1 MLRCQAS
8 SRAAAE
14 PNRREW
20 GRKEE
25 RKWQTWTWGILGPT
39 KNSTGKRRGEWWRV
53 CRHNDEGNIGRAI
66 FRCFK
71 NEMFCGRNRK
81 KKKKLLQLSACSLQS
96 NKTRAIL
103 GTAVFYKSRSDWA
116 RCSDDSATICPH
128 LCAQFDSH
136 FIFEC
141 NWRTASNSPFYI
153 FST

>member
-1 MLRCQAS
+1 MYFLYWQYYLLPLLICLSALCCTHLPFVWSSWVQMMLRCQTS

-25 RKWQTWTWGILGPT
+25 RKWPTRTWGILGPT

-53 CRHNDEGNIGRAI
+53 CRHNDEGNIGRVI
-66 FRCFK
+66 FRRFK
-71 NEMFCGRNRK
+71 NEMFCSRNR

-103 GTAVFYKSRSDWA
+103 GPAVFYKSRSD
-116 RCSDDSATICPH
+116 
-128 LCAQFDSH
+128 
-136 FIFEC
+136 
-141 NWRTASNSPFYI
+141 
-153 FST
+153 